1 MKSLLDFINE
11 NTVIGFKR
19 KTPTYGECIILA
31 GGPGS
36 GKGFI
41 KNIIDADFKT
51 FDVDDLKVKY
61 IKMLNQGKLKDEL
74 KNFDF
79 SKPEDVTELHMRVKE
94 HGWKDKQINLIFRN
108 KYNTE
113 KEANN
118 SKILPN
124 LLFDRVSG
132 KIEDIT
138 EIAIRAKTLGYNVT
152 VICVLCN
159 LEVAK
164 MNNQV
169 RDRKVSEENVLLP
182 NHKAAYQT
190 LTDLLN
196 NKYPD
201 FNDYID
207 NAWIGYSAGFGR
219 KLGGKYATS
228 PCIKVK
234 KDDSGKWIFDQERMV
249 DSFLKEKQ
257 PIDYD
262 DLRKLI
268 KIGSGKRAKAAQEFI
283 KRENINL
290 EEAV

>member
-152 VICVLCN
+152 VIWVLCN